1 MLRLLFRLLFFAAL
15 LALVAWAVS
24 RFLNREEDFDDF
36 DDIDATLDFAET
48 PVEIDVPYDAGS
60 ATVSSSVGT
69 AEPEAESITTPT
81 DGSAAPVAAELESQA
96 TDVTQTPEAASA
108 GTQEAATPQD
118 ETEGSLID
126 VNGIGP
132 TYAARL
138 RDAGISSLQ
147 DLAGANADDLGGKI
161 EVIGGRNEVQS
172 WIDQAREMTSRSAPT
187 GSQAGE

>member
-1 MLRLLFRLLFFAAL
+1 MLRRLFRLLFFAAL

-60 ATVSSSVGT
+60 ATVSSSASTAGQE
-69 AEPEAESITTPT
+69 AEPTATPT
-81 DGSAAPVAAELESQA
+81 DGSAAPVAAELEPQA
-96 TDVTQTPEAASA
+96 VEAPQTPEAGSGA
-108 GTQEAATPQD
+108 QEAPASQGG
-118 ETEGSLID
+118 TEGTLID

-138 RDAGISSLQ
+138 RDAGISSLH
-147 DLAGANADDLGGKI
+147 DLAGADADDLGGKI